1 MAEWKHLITEWL
13 NEYSALRENELKSFA
28 AEHEHNHE
36 IATAIFNLLYSEDE
50 NESQSNKKGD
60 EFDQQMLENV
70 CIQLFS
76 FYRSKEIELHRFTLQ
91 FVPTLI
97 YRYLSSVAQGNTKSC
112 RCIETLLIGLYNFEV
127 VDENGKP
134 KVVSF
139 RLPSLAQAS
148 IYHEPLSLGS
158 QFLTESALR
167 RWEECNTKLVSWG
180 PHSQVEVINAQNR
193 LKVMAAL
200 FFIYNRHLSLLPK
213 LALRHFCIASSRIVT
228 QGFQKKSGAAVGR
241 SIPRIPVS
249 SNFLLEMIE
258 GSYFAMFN
266 EFYTLAFQAV
276 KDIDQ
281 RAEYELLPD
290 VMLVTSAVIN
300 SLKNSPSGQPCD
312 GPMGISVAL
321 SPATTTVTM
330 SKSMITNASFRT
342 KKLPDDIP
350 IQAGQVAPIDS
361 ADMLTSITEEGEADT
376 PIQRGT
382 GVRNSKPKLS
392 AFPGLG
398 KKSKDAKDKTGT
410 TAEKKVT
417 VKDASKGI
425 WNSLSGGG
433 DMVDAQQKT
442 NAVDSFDGNGSIKD
456 EISMTS
462 VQNSTENSDTR
473 SQVTTDSLDME
484 TTPRF
489 AAMQVSSV

>member
-1 MAEWKHLITEWL
+1 MADGKHLIKEWL
-13 NEYSALRENELKSFA
+13 SEYSSLQEHEIKSFA

-36 IATAIFNLLYSEDE
+36 IATAIFNLIYNE
-50 NESQSNKKGD
+50 NHTESPTLSQD
-60 EFDQQMLENV
+60 VCEEMLENV
-70 CIQLFS
+70 CMQLFS
-76 FYRSKEIELHRFTLQ
+76 FYRSKEIELQRFTLQ
-91 FVPTLI
+91 FVPIFI
-97 YRYLSSVAQGNTKSC
+97 YIYLSSVAVGNTKSI
-112 RCIETLLIGLYNFEV
+112 RSIETLLIGLYNFEV

-180 PHSQVEVINAQNR
+180 PLSQVEILNAQNR

-200 FFIYNRHLSLLPK
+200 LFIYNRHLSLLPK
-213 LALRHFCIASSRIVT
+213 LALRYFCISASRIVT
-228 QGFQKKSGAAVGR
+228 QGFNLKTGPAKTKS
-241 SIPRIPVS
+241 IQRIPVS

-258 GSYFAMFN
+258 GAYFAMFN
-266 EFYTLAFQAV
+266 EFYTLALQAV
-276 KDIDQ
+276 QDIDE
-281 RAEYELLPD
+281 RAQYELLPD

-300 SLKNSPSGQPCD
+300 SLNSNPSGQPCD

-350 IQAGQVAPIDS
+350 IQAGQVVPTDS
-361 ADMLTSITEEGEADT
+361 TDILTSITEEAEVENAA
-376 PIQRGT
+376 PMQRGAQ
-382 GVRNSKPKLS
+382 VRNSKPKLS
-392 AFPGLG
+392 AFPVLG
-398 KKSKDAKDKTGT
+398 KKTKDPKEKNTNTTDKKSNIK
-410 TAEKKVT
+410 E
-417 VKDASKGI
+417 ASKGI
-425 WNSLSGGG
+425 WNSISGGG
-433 DMVDAQQKT
+433 DMVDAQQKSGSS
-442 NAVDSFDGNGSIKD
+442 DIDGNSSQKD

-462 VQNSTENSDTR
+462 VQNSTETSDSR
-473 SQVTTDSLDME
+473 SQITTDSLDIE
-484 TTPRF
+484 TGSRF
-489 AAMQVSSV
+489 SAMQVSSV

>member
-1 MAEWKHLITEWL
+1 MAEWKHLITEWF
-13 NEYSALRENELKSFA
+13 NEYAALRENEIKSFA

-50 NESQSNKKGD
+50 SENQAKGQRNEA
-60 EFDQQMLENV
+60 DQQMLENV

-76 FYRSKEIELHRFTLQ
+76 FYRSKQVELQRFTLQ

-97 YRYLSSVAQGNTKSC
+97 YTYLSNVAQGNTKAC

-167 RWEECNTKLVSWG
+167 RWEECNTKLVKWG
-180 PHSQVEVINAQNR
+180 PHAQVETINAQNR

-200 FFIYNRHLSLLPK
+200 LFIYNGQLSLLPK
-213 LALRHFCIASSRIVT
+213 LSLRHFCIAASRIVT
-228 QGFQKKSGAAVGR
+228 QGFNTKPGTKS
-241 SIPRIPVS
+241 IQRIPVS
-249 SNFLLEMIE
+249 SNFMLEMIE
-258 GSYFAMFN
+258 GAYYAMFN
-266 EFYTLAFQAV
+266 EFYTFALQAV

-281 RAEYELLPD
+281 RAQYEMLPD

-300 SLKNSPSGQPCD
+300 SLMNNPTGQPCD

-350 IQAGQVAPIDS
+350 IQAGQAVPTDS
-361 ADMLTSITEEGEADT
+361 AEMLTSITEEGEDT
-376 PIQRGT
+376 PIQRGA
-382 GVRNSKPKLS
+382 VRSSKPRHGGLLS
-392 AFPGLG
+392 
-398 KKSKDAKDKTGT
+398 KKKDSKDKANDKKTPT
-410 TAEKKVT
+410 Q
-417 VKDASKGI
+417 KGI

-433 DMVDAQQKT
+433 DMVDANT
-442 NAVDSFDGNGSIKD
+442 DGFEANGSVKD

-462 VQNSTENSDTR
+462 VQNSSENSDSR

-484 TTPRF
+484 TPRF

>member
-1 MAEWKHLITEWL
+1 MSEWKHLITEWL
-13 NEYSALRENELKSFA
+13 NEYASLQENEIKSFA

-36 IATAIFNLLYSEDE
+36 IATAIFNLLYDEDKEKE
-50 NESQSNKKGD
+50 NDLIKNIEMNQ
-60 EFDQQMLENV
+60 EMLENV
-70 CIQLFS
+70 CVQLFS
-76 FYRSKEIELHRFTLQ
+76 FYRSKEVELQRFTLK

-97 YRYLSSVAQGNTKSC
+97 YVYLSIVAQGNTKLC
-112 RCIETLLIGLYNFEV
+112 RSIETLLIGLYNFEV

-167 RWEECNTKLVSWG
+167 RWEECNTKLISWG
-180 PHSQVEVINAQNR
+180 PHPQVELINAQNR

-200 FFIYNRHLSLLPK
+200 LFIYNRQLSLLSK
-213 LALRHFCIASSRIVT
+213 LAMRHLCIAASRIAT
-228 QGFQKKSGAAVGR
+228 QGFYKKEATPANT
-241 SIPRIPVS
+241 IQRIPVT
-249 SNFLLEMIE
+249 SNFLLELIE
-258 GSYFAMFN
+258 GTYFAMFN

-276 KDIDQ
+276 NDIDQ
-281 RAEYELLPD
+281 RAQYELLPD

-300 SLKNSPSGQPCD
+300 SLKNNPTGQPYD

-330 SKSMITNASFRT
+330 PKSMITNASFRT

-350 IQAGQVAPIDS
+350 IQAGQAVATD
-361 ADMLTSITEEGEADT
+361 TSEFLQAITEECENEAA
-376 PIQRGT
+376 PIQRGST
-382 GVRNSKPKLS
+382 ARNSKPKLGALS
-392 AFPGLG
+392 VLS
-398 KKSKDAKDKTGT
+398 KKKDGKDKTNQ
-410 TAEKKVT
+410 AEKKVT
-417 VKDASKGI
+417 VKESTKGI
-425 WNSLSGGG
+425 WNALSGGG
-433 DMVDAQQKT
+433 DIVDGHQKAD
-442 NAVDSFDGNGSIKD
+442 NSLDASLQD
-456 EISMTS
+456 EISLSS
-462 VQNSTENSDTR
+462 VHNGADNSDSR

-484 TTPRF
+484 TPRF